1 MPSSGRIT
9 AEDNYDE
16 NSAKTITFFQHKD
29 HDKFQLHQFFKVPYV
44 SFMASIDKED
54 KIKQLK
60 IIPYICMLLLH
71 NLQAEIP
78 MRMNS
83 SRSDQGRT
91 TAAAEGAVEALAVA
105 PPYRTW
111 GNEETF
117 TKETIKDIF
126 QDILKNQQL

>member
-1 MPSSGRIT
+1 
-9 AEDNYDE
+9 
-16 NSAKTITFFQHKD
+16 
-29 HDKFQLHQFFKVPYV
+29 
-44 SFMASIDKED
+44 
-54 KIKQLK
+54 
-60 IIPYICMLLLH
+60 MLLLH

-83 SRSDQGRT
+83 SRRDQGRT
-91 TAAAEGAVEALAVA
+91 TAAAEVEALAVA

>member
-1 MPSSGRIT
+1 
-9 AEDNYDE
+9 
-16 NSAKTITFFQHKD
+16 
-29 HDKFQLHQFFKVPYV
+29 
-44 SFMASIDKED
+44 
-54 KIKQLK
+54 
-60 IIPYICMLLLH
+60 MLLLH

-83 SRSDQGRT
+83 SRRDQGRT

-126 QDILKNQQL
+126 QDILKKPTTVTLPFFRYRSAPAVGVCILFFIRYS